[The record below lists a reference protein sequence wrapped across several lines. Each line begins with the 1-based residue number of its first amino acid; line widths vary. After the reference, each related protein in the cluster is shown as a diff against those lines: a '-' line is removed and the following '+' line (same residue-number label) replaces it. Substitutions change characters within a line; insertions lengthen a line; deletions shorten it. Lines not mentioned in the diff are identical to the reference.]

1 MPKVVLDQVVL
12 KVGYT
17 RAEDDTQSRTGGI
30 DFSFAANLTISEKQF
45 TTTVQYGVLSSLNL
59 AAENKLAQSQ
69 PNGTLKTASDTPVDA
84 PKGWLVSLSYAG
96 EISLLDIASKVTGI
110 DLKGDLGKSN
120 LDKVKNTNDI
130 TISNFALKLQS
141 DKNIKSI
148 CVSADTNWSIFR
160 HVDFAAMLEGSSWGF
175 YLSMTMGNDLLKLL
189 PWDVA
194 RDLAEYF
201 QIDDT
206 VAALYVGRVD
216 PGKAGVKRKIPPRSG
231 GPSAMKTQFGLVVTT
246 KITLTEKFGALAE
259 WTKRSNKGQLDI
271 YGEISNN
278 GFKLAVA
285 LDTIPLGK
293 KPDADTTA
301 FEVQNPSFF
310 IALNRS
316 QLTIG
321 IQANFKIKLPDVT
334 KSDILVQDAAFFL
347 DTTTLGIGLKARIP
361 GPLEDLFGITGF
373 RAKGLSIDIV
383 FSMAESGL
391 PSAFGMSGAI
401 ELEGAGDVKGE

>member
-17 RAEDDTQSRTGGI
+17 RAENDTQSRTGGI

-59 AAENKLAQSQ
+59 ATENKLVQSQ
-69 PNGTLKTASDTPVDA
+69 PNGTLNTAPDTPADA

-96 EISLLDIASKVTGI
+96 EISLLDIASKITGI
-110 DLKGDLGKSN
+110 DLKGGLAKSD

-141 DKNIKSI
+141 YKNIKSI

-160 HVDFAAMLEGSSWGF
+160 HVDFAAMLAGSSWGF
-175 YLSMTMGNDLLKLL
+175 YLSMIMGSDLLNLL

-194 RDLAEYF
+194 HDLAEYF

-206 VAALYVGRVD
+206 VAALYVGQVD

-231 GPSAMKTQFGLVVTT
+231 GPGATKTQFGLVVTT
-246 KITLTEKFGALAE
+246 KITLTEKFGALTK
-259 WTKRSNKGQLDI
+259 WITKRQLDI

-285 LDTIPLGK
+285 LDAIPLGK
-293 KPDADTTA
+293 KPDTDTTA
-301 FEVQNPSFF
+301 FEVQNASFF
-310 IALNRS
+310 IELKRS
-316 QLTIG
+316 QLKIG

-334 KSDILVQDAAFFL
+334 RSDILVQDAAFFL
-347 DTTTLGIGLKARIP
+347 DTTTLGIGLSASIP

-383 FSMAESGL
+383 FSMAEAGL

-401 ELEGAGDVKGE
+401 GLEGAGDVKGE